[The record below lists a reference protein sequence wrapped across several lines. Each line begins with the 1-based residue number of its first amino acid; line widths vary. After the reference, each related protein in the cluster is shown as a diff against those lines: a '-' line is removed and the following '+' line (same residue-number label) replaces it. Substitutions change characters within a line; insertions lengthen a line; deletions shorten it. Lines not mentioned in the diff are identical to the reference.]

1 MVILFTEET
10 LSEKKDINYMYYII
24 HIKNPLYTCS
34 THTYI
39 LHEYCL
45 YTVTHTCTHTLKC

>member
-24 HIKNPLYTCS
+24 HIKNPLYTFS